1 MFTGILKP
9 NASRRLIA
17 LIVMALCAVY
27 QLATAQLSID
37 PQLRTRTEFR
47 QGFMSLRLP
56 DQDPAFFTEQRT
68 RLSFSYSTSRF
79 KIRVTPQDV
88 RLWGQAQTTT
98 SRSESSFSLYEAWA
112 EVKIFQDSSQTR
124 ELTLQVGR
132 QMLNYDDERILGG
145 LDWASQGRRHDLALL
160 QYNHP
165 NHRLH
170 FGLAFNQVGPPVLFN
185 ATYIKKANDD
195 YKALQFLHYQGKYKE
210 SLKGSFLAMNEM
222 FQETTALLRTLTR
235 TTVGGIL
242 KFSYGRLKAD
252 VSGYYQFGTEPVS
265 RANLQAFMAA
275 SLLNYSLTTRWDV
288 SLGYDYLSGNDVAS
302 PNPNASESRFF
313 NPVFG
318 TNHKFYGYMDYFY
331 VGTPHNGSGLQDGY
345 FRLRYTYSPR
355 FNLYIDVHN
364 FASAGAVYEKSTS
377 GSKKLNSY
385 TGTEADLIINYI
397 PVSYCKIQFG
407 YSALAAN
414 RSMELVKGGGNSALF
429 QQWSYLMIT
438 FQPDKSLK
446 IKLQD

>member
-1 MFTGILKP
+1 MFTGILNQ
-9 NASRRLIA
+9 NAWRGLIA
-17 LIVMALCAVY
+17 TMALCGMWYPAI
-27 QLATAQLSID
+27 AQLSID
-37 PQLRTRTEFR
+37 PQLRTRTELR
-47 QGFMSLRLP
+47 QGYMSLRLP

-68 RLSFSYSTSRF
+68 RLSFAYSTSRF
-79 KIRVTPQDV
+79 RIRVTPQDV

-124 ELTLQVGR
+124 DLTLQVGR

-170 FGLAFNQVGPPVLFN
+170 FGLAFNQVGPPILFN

-210 SLKGSFLAMNEM
+210 YLKGSFLAMNEM

-235 TTVGGIL
+235 STLGGIL

-252 VSGYYQFGTEPVS
+252 ISGYYQFGTEPGS
-265 RANLQAFMAA
+265 RANLRAFMAA
-275 SLLNYSLTTRWDV
+275 GLLNYSLTTRWDV
-288 SLGYDYLSGNDVAS
+288 SLGYDYLSGNDIANS
-302 PNPNASESRFF
+302 NPSQSRFF
-313 NPVFG
+313 NPAFG

-331 VGTPHNGSGLQDGY
+331 VGTAHNSSGLQDGY
-345 FRLRYTYSPR
+345 LRLRYTSSPR
-355 FNLYIDVHN
+355 FNIFVDVHN
-364 FASAGAVYEKSTS
+364 FASAGAVHEKTASNS
-377 GSKKLNSY
+377 NKLSSY
-385 TGTEADLIINYI
+385 TGTEADFIINYI
-397 PVSYCKIQFG
+397 PVPYCKIQFG

-414 RSMELVKGGGNSALF
+414 RSLEVVKGAGNSALF
-429 QQWSYLMIT
+429 QQWTYLMVT
-438 FQPDKSLK
+438 FQPEKPLR